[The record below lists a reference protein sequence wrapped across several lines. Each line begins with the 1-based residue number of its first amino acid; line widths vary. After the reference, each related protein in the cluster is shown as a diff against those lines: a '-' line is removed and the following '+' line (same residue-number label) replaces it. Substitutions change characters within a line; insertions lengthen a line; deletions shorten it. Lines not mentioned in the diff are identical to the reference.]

1 MAGYVRS
8 SDDRFRKVSAVL
20 VTGASGF
27 TLVEMSIV
35 LVILGVLMR
44 AAIMPLNARIEQQQ
58 RQLTDDL
65 LEKTRIA
72 LIGHLMTT
80 GALPCPLTEGRFTGS
95 SSQAVEPVPNATIS
109 RACESG
115 SGYVP
120 ANLLGVMGP
129 TDEHGALL
137 DAWGQRLRYSVSLAQ
152 GSHQANGSLS
162 RLSPVWTT
170 AAVLDETGIGELNA
184 DLSLCRSSSA
194 NRCSK
199 PELVADQ
206 LVFVLLS
213 VGADSSSTDQ
223 QVENQDS
230 DRVFVLAAQSS
241 VPGYTFDDHLV
252 WASKSELAYW
262 LLRAGWWP

>member
-1 MAGYVRS
+1 MVGSVYRSGGKFRIVRTAAI
-8 SDDRFRKVSAVL
+8 SDP
-20 VTGASGF
+20 GGF

-44 AAIMPLNARIEQQQ
+44 AAIMPLTARVEQQH
-58 RQLTDDL
+58 RQLTDEL
-65 LEKTRIA
+65 LARTRAA
-72 LIGHLMTT
+72 LIGHLVTM
-80 GALPCPLTEGRFTGS
+80 GALPCPLSEGRLADSTGLM
-95 SSQAVEPVPNATIS
+95 AAPVSDSAIG

-129 TDEHGALL
+129 TDEQGALL
-137 DAWGQRLRYSVSLAQ
+137 DAWGRRLRYSVSLVQ
-152 GSHQANGSLS
+152 GSHQANGSLA
-162 RLSPVWTT
+162 RPSPVWIT

-184 DLSLCRSSSA
+184 DLLLCRSSSA
-194 NRCSK
+194 SRCSK
-199 PELVADQ
+199 PELIADQ

-223 QVENQDS
+223 QVENQDN

-241 VPGYTFDDHLV
+241 VPGYAFDDHLV

-262 LLRAGWWP
+262 LLRAGRWP